1 MKQQNRKSKF
11 LRYSN
16 LFTLKRLSNKL
27 PCSNKKIRDRDR
39 RTDTKKNAN

>member
-27 PCSNKKIRDRDR
+27 PCSNKKIRDR